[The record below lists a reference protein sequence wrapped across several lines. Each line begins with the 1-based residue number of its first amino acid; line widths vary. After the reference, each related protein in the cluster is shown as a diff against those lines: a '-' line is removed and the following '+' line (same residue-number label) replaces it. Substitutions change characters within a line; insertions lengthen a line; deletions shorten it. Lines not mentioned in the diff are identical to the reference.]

1 MTRGFALDRNVL
13 SASGVVLL
21 LAAGE
26 ELWRKFLPKYLE
38 ALGGS
43 ARAVGLFGAAE
54 SLFDAVYQYPGG
66 FLADRLG
73 RRRAFLVFI
82 ALASIG
88 YLTYFLSPVWPFLFL
103 GLALAMCWRAMA
115 SPALFAV
122 IADALPRERRALG
135 FTVQAI
141 ARRLPM
147 IVCPLLGG
155 LLLDAAGVLRGLRVG
170 LIVTLLF
177 AGLAALAAGSLSLP
191 EVESQRQSLRGV
203 WRSFPGALRRL
214 LLSDII
220 IRVAEG
226 LSELFVILWVVDVT
240 GLSLTQYGV
249 LAGVQVTTSILVYF
263 PSALL
268 ADRIGRKPVVIVT
281 FLCFALFPLA
291 VVSASGFSSLAAA
304 FLVGGMREV
313 GEPARKAMI
322 VDLAEPSLRGRT
334 VGLYYLLRGLAVTPA
349 AALGGLL
356 WEIAPVAP
364 FVLAGSVGALGAA
377 VFAASVEERYAA

>member
-1 MTRGFALDRNVL
+1 VTRGFALDRNVL

-21 LAAGE
+21 LGAGE
-26 ELWRKFLPKYLE
+26 ELWRKFLPKYVE

-43 ARAVGLFGAAE
+43 TRAVGLLGTAE
-54 SLFDAVYQYPGG
+54 TLLDAVYQYPGG
-66 FLADRLG
+66 LLADRLG

-88 YLTYFLSPVWPFLFL
+88 YLTYFLSRFWPFLLL
-103 GLALAMCWRAMA
+103 GLTFALCWRAMA

-122 IADALPRERRALG
+122 IGDALPRERRAIG
-135 FTVQAI
+135 FSVQAI
-141 ARRLPM
+141 ARRVPM

-155 LLLDAAGVLRGLRVG
+155 LLLDAAGVLRGVRVG

-220 IRVAEG
+220 IRAAEG
-226 LSELFVILWVVDVT
+226 LSELFVILWAVNVT
-240 GLSLTQYGV
+240 GLTLVQYGV
-249 LAGVQVTTSILVYF
+249 LAAVQVITSILIYF
-263 PSALL
+263 PAAFL
-268 ADRIGRKPVVIVT
+268 ADRIGRKPVVIAT

-291 VVSASGFSSLAAA
+291 VASASGFASLAAA
-304 FLVGGMREV
+304 FFIGGVREV

-349 AALGGLL
+349 AAVGGLL
-356 WEIAPVAP
+356 WENAPVAP
-364 FVLAGSVGALGAA
+364 FVLAGAVGLLGTV
-377 VFAASVEERYAA
+377 VFAASVEERYAG